1 MFLLKKSHFS
11 SAFVLLVIS
20 VSLSSSYARAS
31 ATRHTAKEVLLVY
44 NANSPTSMQIAKDYA
59 RKRRVSNIVVIH
71 CIDSAVGSDNETIPL
86 ADFTRE
92 IELPISSFLV
102 RHKGINFIVLTK
114 GIPIRIDGGTRA
126 RRT

>member
-20 VSLSSSYARAS
+20 VSFSCYARAS

-71 CIDSAVGSDNETIPL
+71 CIDSALGSDNETIPL

-92 IELPISSFLV
+92 IDRKSV
-102 RHKGINFIVLTK
+102 V
-114 GIPIRIDGGTRA
+114 
-126 RRT
+126 